1 MTDRTELRRL
11 LVDSNAASPG
21 PWRRIGQ
28 RVDDRD
34 RFEVGTFI
42 CEQDAE
48 LIVAAAGAAFVV
60 HKRRGK
66 SAAADQWVTL
76 TLGELVALI
85 SGNRDHLEEA

>member
-48 LIVAAAGAAFVV
+48 LIVAAVNALPSLLDQLDAAE
-60 HKRRGK
+60 
-66 SAAADQWVTL
+66 AATIAAIG
-76 TLGELVALI
+76 GEQ
-85 SGNRDHLEEA
+85 